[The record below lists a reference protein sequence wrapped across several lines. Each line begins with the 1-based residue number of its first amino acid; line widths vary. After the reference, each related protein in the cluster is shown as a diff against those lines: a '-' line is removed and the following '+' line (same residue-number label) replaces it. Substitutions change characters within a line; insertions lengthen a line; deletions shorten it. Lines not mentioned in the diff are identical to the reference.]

1 MNGLVLKVGM
11 GKLKDELIKI
21 AGANAI
27 GFDNED
33 VLKLAKAINY
43 IELQVRISLSDID
56 DQETKDMLI
65 SAFSSICDNT
75 AEILVK

>member
-1 MNGLVLKVGM
+1 MSE
-11 GKLKDELIKI
+11 LKDELIKI

-43 IELQVRISLSDID
+43 IELQVRISLNDVD
-56 DQETKDMLI
+56 DQDTKDMLI
-65 SAFSSICDNT
+65 SAFASICDNT